1 MIAMKEP
8 PSISFLCALI
18 EAKESDSTGHSG
30 RVAVLAGGLA
40 EAIGLDSGQ
49 VESIRRTAQI
59 HDLGKIAISDEILQ
73 KPSRLT
79 DEEFAVVRRHPQV
92 GVRLLSA
99 FPELDFARS
108 GVLSHH
114 ERWDGQGYPS
124 RLGGS
129 DIPLASRIIAVADSF
144 DAMTSERAYSRA
156 KSSRA
161 GVHEILRC
169 AGSQFDPQLAIA
181 FADTCGSFLPFNESW
196 THEEKQRRLDRAES
210 VGTLHGVV
218 ATDRQWGDRERNVAR
233 NPHMLEQST
242 RLVSLLSRSLTSSE
256 RLVLELHYLD
266 RLPSQEIAEIL
277 ETTENHIEQLLND
290 VRTRISGVRRTLVS
304 ALCESA

>member
-1 MIAMKEP
+1 MKEP
-8 PSISFLCALI
+8 TSISFLCTLI
-18 EAKESDSTGHSG
+18 EAKDSDSKGHCG
-30 RVAVLAGGLA
+30 RVASMSAGLA
-40 EAIGLDSGQ
+40 EAIGLESGQ
-49 VESIRRTAQI
+49 VESIRSTAQI
-59 HDLGKIAISDEILQ
+59 HDLGKIAIPDAILR
-73 KPSRLT
+73 KPTRLN
-79 DEEFAVVRRHPQV
+79 DEEFAVIRRHPQV

-129 DIPLASRIIAVADSF
+129 DIPIASRIIAVADSF
-144 DAMTSERAYSRA
+144 DAMTSDRAYSRA
-156 KSSRA
+156 KTQRE

-169 AGSQFDPQLAIA
+169 AGTQFDPQLAIA
-181 FADTCGSFLPFNESW
+181 FADTCGSFLPLNDSRNR
-196 THEEKQRRLDRAES
+196 EERQVRLDGAEFG
-210 VGTLHGVV
+210 GTLQGVV

-290 VRTRISGVRRTLVS
+290 VRSRISGVRRTLVS

>member
-1 MIAMKEP
+1 MEDL
-8 PSISFLCALI
+8 PSISFLRTLI
-18 EAKESDSTGHSG
+18 EAKDSGSTGHCG
-30 RVAVLAGGLA
+30 RVAAIAAGLA
-40 EAIGLDSGQ
+40 EAIGLESGQ
-49 VESIRRTAQI
+49 VESIRCTAQI
-59 HDLGKIAISDEILQ
+59 HDLGKIAIPDAILR
-73 KPSRLT
+73 KPTRLN
-79 DEEFAVVRRHPQV
+79 DEEFAVIRRHPQV
-92 GVRLLSA
+92 GARLLSA

-129 DIPLASRIIAVADSF
+129 DIPVASRIIAVADSF
-144 DAMTSERAYSRA
+144 DAMTSDRAYSRA
-156 KSSRA
+156 KTARE

-169 AGSQFDPQLAIA
+169 AGTQFDPQLAIA
-181 FADTCGSFLPFNESW
+181 FADTCGSFLSFNEPRNQ
-196 THEEKQRRLDRAES
+196 EERQLRLDGS
-210 VGTLHGVV
+210 DFGGTLQGVV
-218 ATDRQWGDRERNVAR
+218 ATDRRWGDRERNVAR

-277 ETTENHIEQLLND
+277 ETTESHIEQLLSD
-290 VRTRISGVRRTLVS
+290 VRSRISGVRRTLVS